1 MNKMSRKLIIGV
13 VVLIAL
19 AGAWYAVQQTTQ
31 EKKSSSAVPSAL
43 WQSFSWSDIQEMTV
57 KDVRFQKIDNAWKVE
72 KDEEFFPIVAG
83 AINQIE
89 AYFLDAQ
96 LKGKVSQNSSKHEEL
111 RVSESSGIAVTAS
124 TSNKKVV
131 DIIIGG
137 GFDALSSYI
146 KKSDED
152 IVYLVSPNGRHPF
165 NKVEW
170 RDLTIMQT
178 VNNLQIEKI
187 SIEQEGIFREL
198 IKQGETIEWK
208 EGETDLDP
216 EKVKTLMSVLTGTK
230 ASDIFAVSDDT
241 SDAFESPKA
250 TIQLD
255 IKDQDSVTITVGK
268 EAPDNEYY
276 VHNPVRNDYLF
287 TVSQTTID
295 DQWLQSLTNL
305 KKE

>member
-137 GFDALSSYI
+137 GFDSLSSYVRQ
-146 KKSDED
+146 SDED
-152 IVYLVSPNGRHPF
+152 TVYLVSPNGRHPF
-165 NKVEW
+165 NKIEW
-170 RDLTIMQT
+170 RDLTLMPP

-187 SIEQEGIFREL
+187 SIEQSGTFREL

-216 EKVKTLMSVLTGTK
+216 EKVKTLMSALTDTQ
-230 ASDIFAVSDDT
+230 AADILLPSDDT
-241 SDAFESPKA
+241 KDAFNTPKA

-255 IKDQDSVTITVGK
+255 IKDQNSTTLVVGT
-268 EAPDNEYY
+268 EASGSEYY
-276 VHNPVRNDYLF
+276 LQNPDRSDYIF
-287 TVSQTTID
+287 TVSKSRID
-295 DQWLQSLTNL
+295 DQWLRSLENL

>member
-111 RVSESSGIAVTAS
+111 QVSESSGIAVTAS

-137 GFDALSSYI
+137 GFDSLSSYVRQ
-146 KKSDED
+146 SDED
-152 IVYLVSPNGRHPF
+152 TVYLVSPNGRHPF
-165 NKVEW
+165 NKIEW
-170 RDLTIMQT
+170 RDLTLMPP

-187 SIEQEGIFREL
+187 SIEQSGTFREL

-216 EKVKTLMSVLTGTK
+216 EKVKTLMSALTDTQ
-230 ASDIFAVSDDT
+230 AADILLPSDDT
-241 SDAFESPKA
+241 KDAFNTPKA

-255 IKDQDSVTITVGK
+255 IKDQNSTTLVVGT
-268 EAPDNEYY
+268 EASGSEYY
-276 VHNPVRNDYLF
+276 LQNPDRSDYIF
-287 TVSQTTID
+287 TVSKSRID
-295 DQWLQSLTNL
+295 DQWLRSLENL